1 MADGSVK
8 IDITADDSDVKKKLD
23 GVDDAAQDAADGLDD
38 LGDSAEDAG
47 KGLDTVDVAAG
58 NLIANGLS
66 ALVGALT
73 DAVGNL
79 LALSDETREFREDM
93 AKLETAFSDAGHSTE
108 TASGIYEDF
117 YAILGESDRSVE
129 AVNHLAELT
138 KSEEEVAKWATIA
151 AGVTA
156 KFGDSLPIEG
166 LTEAANET
174 AKVGEVTG
182 PLADALNWA
191 GISEEEFNAKLAECA
206 DEQERAALITETL
219 NKEYAAAAAEYN
231 ELTASTQDAR
241 RATAEMEQTQADLGA
256 AIEPVTTA
264 WLNLKNNAL
273 QAVVPV
279 VENVVAGLQDL
290 AAWME
295 ENPKKA
301 EIVKGV
307 LLGVATALGVLATA
321 LGIVTL
327 INTVKSA
334 FAALNLTMLANPVV
348 LIVAAIAGLVAAFI
362 YLWNNCEGFRDFWV
376 NLWEKVKSIVSA
388 GVEAV
393 KEFFSGVIAFA
404 KENWQG
410 LLLLLVSPV
419 AGAFKLLW
427 DNCEGFR
434 EFWITLWENIVE
446 WVRGAVDKI
455 VSFFTVTI
463 PAAIE
468 AVKQWFVNLGLAF
481 VEFATVTVPEFINSV
496 VEWFQQLP
504 ERIAYLIGYVIGSI
518 AKFGLSLWEFVT
530 VTVPEFIEGVIEWFS
545 QLPGRVWAWLTQ
557 TIQRVTE
564 WGTQTVTICKEK
576 MQAFFNAA
584 VLWVSQLPGKIWE
597 WLKQTYNKV
606 AEFFASAVKTC
617 REKMQAFVNT
627 AVEWVSSLPGKI
639 WDWFTRTLE
648 KVTAFGADA
657 AAKGKEAATG
667 LTNAVIDG
675 VTELPGKIMSIGSD
689 IVSGLWKGISSGW
702 KWLTDKVKSLADS
715 LLDGVKDALGIHSP
729 SKEFAWVG
737 EMSADGYGVG
747 YEDEM
752 NAVEKDM
759 KSRLSSMV
767 TRVKATVSAENARM
781 GQSVGTPDTGLYDL
795 ARAVGTQTA
804 GINSL
809 ASEYR
814 RGATNTRPIILQL
827 DKRELGRAVVD
838 VGGTEAARVGL
849 SMGGA

>member
-23 GVDDAAQDAADGLDD
+23 GVEDTAQDAADGMDE
-38 LGDSAEDAG
+38 LGDSSKEAG

-191 GISEEEFNAKLAECA
+191 GISEDEFNAKLAECA
-206 DEQERAALITETL
+206 NEQERATLITETL
-219 NKEYAAAAAEYN
+219 NKQYEAAAAEYN

-241 RATAEMEQTQADLGA
+241 RAAAEMEQTQADLGA

-264 WLNLKNNAL
+264 WTNLKTQAL
-273 QAVVPV
+273 QAIVPV
-279 VENVVAGLQDL
+279 VEKVVEGFQKVS
-290 AAWME
+290 AWMD
-295 ENPKKA
+295 ENPEKA
-301 EIVKGV
+301 EIIKGV
-307 LLGVATALGVLATA
+307 LLGIAAALGVLAIA
-321 LGIVTL
+321 LGIGTL
-327 INTVKSA
+327 IQTVTAA
-334 FAALNLTMLANPVV
+334 FAALNLTMLANPIV
-348 LIVAAIAGLVAAFI
+348 LIVAAIAGLVAAFL
-362 YLWNNCEGFRDFWV
+362 YLWNNCESFREFFI
-376 NLWEKVKSIVSA
+376 NLWEALKTAASSAAEWISTAFQNAVEWIKNAWGTVREFFA
-388 GVEAV
+388 GVWGGITGVFANVGEWFVEKFTAAKNGV
-393 KEFFSGVIAFA
+393 HNSWSKTKEFFGNIWTGVKNTYSVVDSWMAQKFGGAWSGVKGIWNAVGDYFR
-404 KENWQG
+404 
-410 LLLLLVSPV
+410 LV
-419 AGAFKLLW
+419 W
-427 DNCEGFR
+427 D
-434 EFWITLWENIVE
+434 
-446 WVRGAVDKI
+446 
-455 VSFFTVTI
+455 TI
-463 PAAIE
+463 KGI
-468 AVKQWFVNLGLAF
+468 F
-481 VEFATVTVPEFINSV
+481 SV
-496 VEWFQQLP
+496 VKSVLTGDFEGAWNG
-504 ERIAYLIGYVIGSI
+504 IKGIWNGVSGYFTDI
-518 AKFGLSLWEFVT
+518 
-530 VTVPEFIEGVIEWFS
+530 
-545 QLPGRVWAWLTQ
+545 
-557 TIQRVTE
+557 
-564 WGTQTVTICKEK
+564 
-576 MQAFFNAA
+576 
-584 VLWVSQLPGKIWE
+584 
-597 WLKQTYNKV
+597 YNKV
-606 AEFFASAVKTC
+606 VGAFDSIGDDFFDVGDDIINGIWKGLKA
-617 REKMQAFVNT
+617 
-627 AVEWVSSLPGKI
+627 G
-639 WDWFTRTLE
+639 WDWL
-648 KVTAFGADA
+648 
-657 AAKGKEAATG
+657 KGKVA
-667 LTNAVIDG
+667 
-675 VTELPGKIMSIGSD
+675 D
-689 IVSGLWKGISSGW
+689 IAS
-702 KWLTDKVKSLADS
+702 S
-715 LLDGVKDALGIHSP
+715 LLDAACAVLGINSP
-729 SKEFAWVG
+729 SKEFAWAG

-759 KSRLSSMV
+759 KSRLSDMV
-767 TRVKATVSAENARM
+767 TRVKATVSAENARV

-814 RGATNTRPIILQL
+814 RGAANTRPIILQL

-838 VGGTEAARVGL
+838 VGSTEATRVGL